1 MFIRETKKEE
11 LDEILKLVLRSFM
24 KYVAPTYSKEGID
37 EFKKFISNESAIS
50 TLKFYS
56 AYENDEL
63 LGTIATRENNTHI
76 SLFFI
81 DEKYIG
87 KGIGKKLYECINLL
101 NETGLITVNSSPYA
115 VEIYK
120 SLGFIPASNE
130 KIENGIRFTPMKS
143 LLKRNNLSFFSY
155 FVIKLI

>member
-1 MFIRETKKEE
+1 MFIRESRKEE
-11 LDEILKLVLRSFM
+11 LDEILQLVLRSFM
-24 KYVAPTYSKEGID
+24 IFVAPTYSIEGIE
-37 EFKKFISNESAIS
+37 EFKKFISDENAIS

-56 AYENDEL
+56 AYENDKL

-81 DEKYIG
+81 DDKCIG
-87 KGIGKKLYECINLL
+87 KGIGKKLYECIKLL

-115 VEIYK
+115 VEFYK
-120 SLGFIPASNE
+120 KLGFIETSNE

-143 LLKRNNLSFFSY
+143 L
-155 FVIKLI
+155 IKKK

>member
-1 MFIRETKKEE
+1 MYIKESKKEE
-11 LDEILKLVLRSFM
+11 IDEILKLVLRSFM
-24 KYVAPTYSKEGID
+24 KYVAPTYTKEGIE
-37 EFKKFISNESAIS
+37 EFKKFISNENAIS
-50 TLKFYS
+50 TLKFYT

-63 LGTIATRENNTHI
+63 LGTIVTRENNTHI

-87 KGIGKKLYECINLL
+87 KGIGKKLYECIKLL

-120 SLGFIPASNE
+120 KLGFIATGNE
-130 KIENGIRFTPMKS
+130 KTENGIRFTPMKS
-143 LLKRNNLSFFSY
+143 L
-155 FVIKLI
+155 IKKK